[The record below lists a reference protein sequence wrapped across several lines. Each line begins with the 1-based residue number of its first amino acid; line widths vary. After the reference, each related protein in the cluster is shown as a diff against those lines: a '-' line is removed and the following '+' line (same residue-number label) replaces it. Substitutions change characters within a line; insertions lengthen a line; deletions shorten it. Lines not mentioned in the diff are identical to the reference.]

1 LFGLDCS
8 QSLFSCSRI
17 GKHAKNRECC
27 GVRSER
33 WAARLRSHGSRHSP
47 FFASSLLSPWTARS
61 LLIASL
67 FEWSYS
73 IQILQSVTYTWRKV
87 SAQAYMGG
95 EPVNIVLRG
104 TAYLKRTLTSIW
116 RIFFKDTISIL
127 TREQHFWLLI
137 TNHFWIFI
145 TRINI
150 GNWKCQI
157 IENRTSPHNINQWH
171 VVSSRKWN
179 WAELKRVHP
188 HSSERELCLPW
199 SIDISFS
206 TIFVAKN

>member
-1 LFGLDCS
+1 MLWRTIGMVSRTPAKPRIAIFPILRKPSTQSLNCS
-8 QSLFSCSRI
+8 QPTHRQFIWMVLLYTDSAVSHIYMTESFSPGLYGR
-17 GKHAKNRECC
+17 
-27 GVRSER
+27 
-33 WAARLRSHGSRHSP
+33 
-47 FFASSLLSPWTARS
+47 
-61 LLIASL
+61 
-67 FEWSYS
+67 
-73 IQILQSVTYTWRKV
+73 
-87 SAQAYMGG
+87 

-104 TAYLKRTLTSIW
+104 TAYLKRTLTSMW